1 MAEPHSPWLNVSQLS
16 NTAWRIEDA
25 GMVSEY
31 LILGEEKALLVD
43 CGWGIGDLAKVIA
56 GLTSLPLIVINTHGH
71 PDHTCG
77 NYQFDGAFIHEGD
90 APMLKRNYDPAV
102 RANILRR
109 FPKHTLPHG
118 FSEHAWVNAPLRHY
132 TPIKGS
138 RRFDL
143 GGRPLDVIET
153 PGHTPG
159 SICLYDH
166 REKMLFSGD
175 NIISGETL
183 LNLPDSLPLATY
195 LKSVDKLVAM
205 ADKMDRII
213 PAHGQVPL
221 KPGVLK
227 EMQAGVRKIL
237 EGEIRGMP
245 ETMHLGSGLACR
257 FDGCGILYK
266 EEKLR

>member
-1 MAEPHSPWLNVSQLS
+1 
-16 NTAWRIEDA
+16 
-25 GMVSEY
+25 
-31 LILGEEKALLVD
+31 
-43 CGWGIGDLAKVIA
+43 
-56 GLTSLPLIVINTHGH
+56 
-71 PDHTCG
+71 
-77 NYQFDGAFIHEGD
+77 
-90 APMLKRNYDPAV
+90 
-102 RANILRR
+102 
-109 FPKHTLPHG
+109 
-118 FSEHAWVNAPLRHY
+118 
-132 TPIKGS
+132 
-138 RRFDL
+138 
-143 GGRPLDVIET
+143 
-153 PGHTPG
+153 
-159 SICLYDH
+159 
-166 REKMLFSGD
+166 MLFSGD